1 MSKASIRW
9 KDFSH
14 EYSSTAFNVEDPS
27 GAAYD
32 WAALEASVDAVV
44 DAMEAVTYCSRGR
57 EQITVKAAIGTEVGP
72 ADEEAQRELGLRIF
86 YQDDVT
92 NAKYHVTVPGPRLD
106 LMASAGFDVVDWS
119 GAEMIAL
126 ESAFEA
132 NVLSPVGNAVS
143 IITGTIVGRRN

>member
-9 KDFSH
+9 KDYSD
-14 EYSSTAFNVEDPS
+14 EYSSTAFEVATPS
-27 GAAYD
+27 GGAYD
-32 WAALEASVDAVV
+32 IDALEASIDAVV
-44 DAMEAVTYCSRGR
+44 DAMEAVTFCSRGK
-57 EQITVKAAIGTEVGP
+57 EQYSVVSALGTETRP

-92 NAKYHVTVPGPRLD
+92 LKKYHVTVPGPRLS

-119 GAEMIAL
+119 GAEMVTL

>member
-1 MSKASIRW
+1 MSKATIRW
-9 KDFSH
+9 KDYSD
-14 EYSSTAFNVEDPS
+14 EYSSTAFEVATPS
-27 GAAYD
+27 GASYD
-32 WAALEASVDAVV
+32 WAALETSIDAVV
-44 DAMEAVTYCSRGR
+44 DAMEAITFCSRGK
-57 EQITVKAAIGTEVGP
+57 EQVMVVAALGTETRP

-92 NAKYHVTVPGPRLD
+92 LKKYHVTVPGPRLS

-119 GAEMIAL
+119 GAEMVTL
-126 ESAFEA
+126 ETAFEA